1 MITDSYI
8 VLYVMIDNII
18 YQVFISTNISFL
30 FQGHEFIVPKMPKT
44 VDAVIQTTEEAPD
57 DGQAMEGDGYEEG
70 SSGQNVIHAVFW
82 VVKLPKNPL
91 FSS

>member
-1 MITDSYI
+1 
-8 VLYVMIDNII
+8 
-18 YQVFISTNISFL
+18 
-30 FQGHEFIVPKMPKT
+30 MPKT

-70 SSGQNVIHAVFW
+70 SLGQNVIHAVFW
-82 VVKLPKNPL
+82 VVKLQKNPL